1 MNMRTY
7 THKSYLKIN
16 CVSSILVKKKF
27 LIILMVHIQA
37 LSEMVF
43 LNTAIQRLSYHVSKT
58 VANIFLSFVFF
69 PLGIESGFK
78 TKK

>member
-1 MNMRTY
+1 
-7 THKSYLKIN
+7 
-16 CVSSILVKKKF
+16 
-27 LIILMVHIQA
+27 MVHIPA

-69 PLGIESGFK
+69 PLGIESDFK
-78 TKK
+78 TKKIKYKEYYTPVNIADV